1 MASVKS
7 LTIGGKTIFD
17 LVYPVGSIY
26 ETDNEGFD
34 PNTSF
39 GGTWERI
46 KGKVIVGVDK
56 ADGAFDAVGKTGG
69 EKNHT
74 LIESELPQISGDLQ
88 FHGSESGSHI
98 YNRAGHFNGTKVTG
112 KYRTA
117 TASSGAFSYS
127 TLSFAFGG
135 GAPTTTCLHTML
147 HIFGE
152 EQLKK
157 LFLRYKKGGK

>member
-56 ADGAFDAVGKTGG
+56 EDGAFDTVGKTGG
-69 EKNHT
+69 EKFHV
-74 LIESELPQISGDLQ
+74 LSESELPKIDGSLL
-88 FHGSESGSHI
+88 FHGSEGGSHI
-98 YNRAGHFNGTKVTG
+98 YDRAGHFNGKKVNG
-112 KYRTA
+112 KYRVTTA
-117 TASSGAFSYS
+117 MSGAFSYS

-135 GAPTTTCLHTML
+135 GEVTTTCLRIML
-147 HIFGE
+147 HTFGE
-152 EQLKK
+152 ELLKK